1 MPLYIRQSRS
11 PSVFND
17 TGSRKGLST
26 MVSRLEQQYTPSSVA
41 RITSVDSL
49 SPSPMSTSSSP
60 GGSTSTSER
69 CPWQCRTIRLD
80 TLAVD
85 DAKAPYP
92 MLSSTENKRLF
103 PQFYGTNAED
113 VSHLRYVLIDHLHDP
128 SKHGEAYTVKSISS
142 GSAYDP
148 DKDNPA
154 YMAIF
159 IPNANRALVVAEIL
173 FIFGPHFFEQNDC
186 KVVEWRTG
194 TLSDSNGFAPGMT
207 PVYDIQGILRRRAL
221 VQEPNAVTDLFRATR
236 EEWPGVRTA
245 MCAWLGLE
253 TGSSCPLELP
263 GSAPTL

>member
-1 MPLYIRQSRS
+1 
-11 PSVFND
+11 
-17 TGSRKGLST
+17 
-26 MVSRLEQQYTPSSVA
+26 MVLRLEQQYTPSSVA
-41 RITSVDSL
+41 GTTSDDIL

-60 GGSTSTSER
+60 ENPTSTSQR

-80 TLAVD
+80 PLAVD
-85 DAKAPYP
+85 DAEALYP
-92 MLSSTENKRLF
+92 ILSSTENKRLF

-113 VSHLRYVLIDHLHDP
+113 VSHLRYTLIDHLHDP
-128 SKHGEAYTVKSISS
+128 SKHGEAYTVKSMSS
-142 GSAYDP
+142 GSAVGWVATKYDP
-148 DKDNPA
+148 DKDDPA

-173 FIFGPHFFEQNDC
+173 FIFGPHFFEQSDC

-236 EEWPGVRTA
+236 DEWPGVRTA
-245 MCAWLGLE
+245 MCAWLGLK
-253 TGSSCPLELP
+253 TGPSCPLELP
-263 GSAPTL
+263 GSSGSTSHDVA